1 MYFKSFW
8 SQQYYIKLSDK
19 NKTDVNQFWD
29 FFLAKYFWVGTAKA
43 KLDIQDLQDIMQTS
57 ASEMYYLHTKLM
69 TDILNIH
76 HGFVF
81 LKTTVG

>member
-1 MYFKSFW
+1 MSINFE
-8 SQQYYIKLSDK
+8 I
-19 NKTDVNQFWD
+19 
-29 FFLAKYFWVGTAKA
+29 FFLAKYFGVGTAKA

-69 TDILNIH
+69 TDILNVH